1 MEFQK
6 EDEALKKRMCT
17 IVIVVAVAL
26 LGLLPTVLAES
37 ETDTA
42 GNTFSGTSQE
52 SGIQIEKDYFWTGQS
67 LTLKNAS
74 IGADAF
80 IIGQSINISGTTTG
94 GSIRAAGQNI
104 VIENAT
110 AGANITV
117 AGYGIELGAGTKAS
131 GIYAAGNNITL
142 DGECRGGQFYGER
155 VVINGEIKGDALISA
170 EKVSLG
176 PNAKVTGTLRVEAPQ
191 KPEIAATA
199 VVGDLQY
206 TKPQTETATAKPSVG
221 SVIARRVSATGYWL
235 VANLAIAA
243 LLCLV
248 LSRGLEDAKSMMV
261 NRPIPLWVSGLVA
274 LLSLPLCLILL
285 CITFIGLPIVGI
297 LALFTAAVGM
307 ISIAFAG
314 ASLGRLVL
322 PKWNIWGA
330 SLLGAGV
337 LSLVKI
343 IPFISGLVSFAAM
356 MYTFGWLVQVVWRQM
371 KSQPE
376 VQE

>member
-1 MEFQK
+1 MEIHK
-6 EDEALKKRMCT
+6 EDAALKKRMCT

-26 LGLLPTVLAES
+26 LGLLPTVFAES

-52 SGIQIEKDYFWTGQS
+52 SGIQIEKDYFWSGQS
-67 LTLKNAS
+67 LTLKNAN

-80 IIGQSINISGTTTG
+80 IIGQSINLSGMTTG

-104 VIENAT
+104 LIENAT

-117 AGYGIELGAGTKAS
+117 AGYGIDLGVGTKAS

-142 DGECRGGQFYGER
+142 DGECRGGQFYGET

-170 EKVSLG
+170 ERVYLG
-176 PNAKVTGTLRVEAPQ
+176 PNAKITGTLKVEAPQ
-191 KPEIAATA
+191 KPEIASTA

-206 TKPQTETATAKPSVG
+206 TKPQTETATAKPSVA
-221 SVIARRVSATGYWL
+221 SAIARRVTSTGYWL

-248 LSRGLEDAKSMMV
+248 LSRGLDDAKSMMV
-261 NRPIPLWVSGLVA
+261 SRPISLWVSGLVA

-285 CITFIGLPIVGI
+285 CFTFIGLPIAGI

-314 ASLGRLVL
+314 ASLARLVL

-343 IPFISGLVSFAAM
+343 IPFISGLVTFAAM
-356 MYTFGWLVQVVWRQM
+356 MYTFGWLVQVVWRQI
-371 KSQPE
+371 KAQPE
-376 VQE
+376 AQE